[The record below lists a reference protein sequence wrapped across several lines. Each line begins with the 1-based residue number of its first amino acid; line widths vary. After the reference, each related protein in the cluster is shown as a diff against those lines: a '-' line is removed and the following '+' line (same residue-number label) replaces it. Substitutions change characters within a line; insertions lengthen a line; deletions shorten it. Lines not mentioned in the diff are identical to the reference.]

1 MNPGGD
7 AAEQVVRLSLE
18 GMEVTARIAG
28 TGAKNIALLLYATLK
43 QEQKT
48 KGRARLTG
56 MLKSGKELKV
66 YTITQK
72 DLGKFAK
79 EAKRYGVL
87 YCVLRD
93 RANPDPNA
101 AVDVIARAEDA
112 SKIQRITERFGLM
125 TRSKAE
131 VAIEKERDRLF
142 GNPNQARAER
152 GRLSGPGSGKGER
165 RLSSTYVSRQ
175 PSVRAKLELYKSEL
189 AKANAEKMAE
199 RAKGAV
205 SKGVAR

>member
-48 KGRARLTG
+48 
-56 MLKSGKELKV
+56 KELKV

-152 GRLSGPGSGKGER
+152 DRLSGPGSGKGER

>member
-1 MNPGGD
+1 MNPSGD

-18 GMEVTARIAG
+18 GAEVTAKIAG
-28 TGAKNIALLLYATLK
+28 NGAKNIALLLYATLK

-56 MLKSGKELKV
+56 MLRSGKELKV

-72 DLGKFAK
+72 DLARFSK

-93 RANPDPNA
+93 KSNPDPNA

-112 SKIQRITERFGLM
+112 SKIQRITDRFGLM
-125 TRSKAE
+125 TRGRADVALDVQKDKTLRDPSKA
-131 VAIEKERDRLF
+131 KMGRDH
-142 GNPNQARAER
+142 PSEPSSA
-152 GRLSGPGSGKGER
+152 KGER
-165 RLSSTYVSRQ
+165 RLSTTYTSRQ
-175 PSVRAKLELYKSEL
+175 PSVRAKLERYKTEM
-189 AKANAEKMAE
+189 AKANAAKVAEK
-199 RAKGAV
+199 AKEVV
-205 SKGVAR
+205 SKGKAR

>member
-66 YTITQK
+66 YTIQQK

-79 EAKRYGVL
+79 EARRYGVL

-93 RANPDPNA
+93 RANSSPDA

-112 SKIQRITERFGLM
+112 SKISRITERFGLASD
-125 TRSKAE
+125 SKAN
-131 VAIEKERDRLF
+131 VAIEQEKERLF
-142 GNPNQARAER
+142 GNPKEGRAER
-152 GRLSGPGSGKGER
+152 DRLSGPGSGRGER

-175 PSVRAKLELYKSEL
+175 PSVRAKLELYRAEL
-189 AKANAEKMAE
+189 AKTSKERVAD
-199 RAKGAV
+199 RAKDAV
-205 SKGVAR
+205 SRGVAR